1 METAPEVIILK
12 NLKEMAAKGKPILGT
27 IIVSSNPA
35 NIEISGYL
43 GYDFVLID
51 SEHATVSPFGGEMEN
66 LIRAAYAADI
76 TPLVRLINNDR
87 SQIRKVLDFGAK
99 GIVCPFMNTRQEAE
113 RFVSE
118 CLFPP
123 QGNRGG
129 APVVRATKYGAV
141 SWTDYVRQANE
152 ETIIMGII
160 ERKQALDNMDE
171 ICSVKGLNAI
181 LCGPFDLAME
191 LNIRPKGDIAVGETL
206 RMLTDPVILKHTDTM
221 IKTARK
227 HGLVVGNIAWSAESA
242 ADMIKRGCHF
252 VALTGDNNM
261 FIEIAK
267 KYKEDFN
274 RYLGK

>member
-1 METAPEVIILK
+1 MKDIRT
-12 NLKEMAAKGKPILGT
+12 MAAAGEPILGT
-27 IIVSSNPA
+27 IIVSSSPA

-51 SEHATVSPFGGEMEN
+51 SEHAPVSPFGTEMEN

-76 TPLVRLINNDR
+76 TPLVRVINNDR

-99 GIVCPFMNTRQEAE
+99 GIVCPFMNTKQDAE
-113 RFVSE
+113 KFVSE

-123 QGNRGG
+123 EGNRGG

-141 SWTDYVRQANE
+141 SWTEYVKKSNE

-160 ERKQALDNMDE
+160 ERKQGLQNMEE

-191 LNIRPKGDIAVGETL
+191 LGIRPKGELAVSETL
-206 RMLTDPVILKHTDTM
+206 QMLTDPQILRHMDTM
-221 IKTARK
+221 ISTARK
-227 HGLVVGNIAWSAESA
+227 HGLVVGNIAWSIESSI
-242 ADMIKRGCHF
+242 DMFSRGCHF
-252 VALTGDNNM
+252 VGLTGDNNM

-267 KYKEDFN
+267 KYKEEIKKGA
-274 RYLGK
+274 RK

>member
-1 METAPEVIILK
+1 MK
-12 NLKEMAAKGKPILGT
+12 NLKETAARGEPILGS

-51 SEHATVSPFGGEMEN
+51 SEHATASPFGSEMEN

-76 TPLVRLINNDR
+76 TPIVRVINNDR

-99 GIVCPFMNTRQEAE
+99 GIVCPFMNTKEDAKK
-113 RFVSE
+113 FVSE

-123 QGNRGG
+123 EGNRGG
-129 APVVRATKYGAV
+129 APVVRATKYGAI
-141 SWTDYVRQANE
+141 SWSEYVKQANE

-160 ERKQALDNMDE
+160 ERMQGLENMDE

-191 LNIRPKGDIAVGETL
+191 LNIRPKGDLAVGETL
-206 RMLTDPVILKHTDTM
+206 KMLTDPLILKHMDTM
-221 IKTARK
+221 ISTARK

-267 KYKEDFN
+267 KYRDDF
-274 RYLGK
+274 RKKLGQ